1 MIFSKNSA
9 ESQYLTSY
17 DDFIS
22 SLIGNDLVLEIEY
35 ESDSVTEDA
44 FFAITFN
51 GVLVKKI
58 NLVEEM
64 SKIRL
69 DLIPGNGP
77 QVLELSMFDK
87 GPNDTRVE
95 NGVIVKDTFLKLT
108 DLKINNYRLVDDY
121 DFFFNKTEYI
131 RHRDNEKIQPSN
143 GFWENATLKITFD
156 LPFDLWYNTTSLKNA
171 NLSETLKFRSA
182 NDELDLLIAELEQS
196 LKKLI

>member
-1 MIFSKNSA
+1 
-9 ESQYLTSY
+9 
-17 DDFIS
+17 
-22 SLIGNDLVLEIEY
+22 VLEIEY
-35 ESDSVTEDA
+35 ESDSVTENA
-44 FFAITFN
+44 FFAVTFN
-51 GVLVKKI
+51 GVLAKKI
-58 NLVEEM
+58 NLIKEM

-77 QVLELSMFDK
+77 QILELSMFSK

-182 NDELDLLIAELEQS
+182 NDELDLLIADLEQS